1 MFAVA
6 CVCVNSPGFHMV
18 LEDGEDVS
26 ILPDN
31 RRDMFQSTPQGD
43 QQVKLEASMPLP
55 RRGARLGGVSG
66 CGSEGYR

>member
-18 LEDGEDVS
+18 LEDGEDFS

-43 QQVKLEASMPLP
+43 QQVKLEASMPLR

>member
-43 QQVKLEASMPLP
+43 QQVKLE
-55 RRGARLGGVSG
+55 
-66 CGSEGYR
+66 